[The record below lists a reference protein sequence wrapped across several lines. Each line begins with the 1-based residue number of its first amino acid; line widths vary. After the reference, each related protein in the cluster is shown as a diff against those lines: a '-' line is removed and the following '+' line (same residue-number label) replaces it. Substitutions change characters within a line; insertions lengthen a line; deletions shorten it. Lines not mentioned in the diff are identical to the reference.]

1 MTTIFA
7 NDDFQIIKDN
17 KIQDLYTIEFQT
29 YSESIIKS
37 LIKTKIILGA
47 TVLSNY
53 KTIRFKAFSIQSF
66 KDYKKEQYIK
76 NGVKNIPINIT
87 SLILNSLAL
96 QLKYLIVTHS
106 ECFVGYNPENI
117 IVIDQN
123 KFAYI
128 STEHLSEIEENKVL
142 MSFPFSL
149 KDFYLSPEQ
158 TRITE
163 LPSYI
168 HYKTAYYSLACLVID
183 ALTSD
188 DYFVDDEN
196 DESFHDKII
205 KQLDMLSMKGT
216 KLYYLLKRCLEE
228 DPKERSIIF
237 I

>member
-87 SLILNSLAL
+87 SLMLNSLAL
-96 QLKYLIVTHS
+96 QLKYLIVNHS
-106 ECFVGYNPENI
+106 ESFVGYNPENI

-128 STEHLSEIEENKVL
+128 STEHLSEIKENKVL

-158 TRITE
+158 TRIKE

>member
-1 MTTIFA
+1 MTTIIS
-7 NDDFQIIKDN
+7 NDDFQIIKDD
-17 KIQDLYTIEFQT
+17 KIQNLYTMEFQS
-29 YSESIIKS
+29 YSETIIKS
-37 LIKTKIILGA
+37 LIKTKIIIGA

-53 KTIRFKAFSIQSF
+53 KIVRFKAFSIQTF
-66 KDYKKEQYIK
+66 KDYKKEQYMK
-76 NGVKNIPINIT
+76 NGVKNLPVNVSSIM
-87 SLILNSLAL
+87 LNTLAI
-96 QLKYLIVTHS
+96 QLKYLIFAQTHS
-106 ECFVGYNPENI
+106 FIGYNPENI
-117 IVIDQN
+117 IVIDHN

-128 STEHLSEIEENKVL
+128 STEHLSQIEENKIL

-149 KDFYLSPEQ
+149 QDFYLSPEQ

-188 DYFVDDEN
+188 DSFVEDEN
-196 DESFHDKII
+196 DESLHDKIT
-205 KQLDMLSMKGT
+205 KQLDMLPMKGA

-228 DPKERSIIF
+228 DPKERSILF